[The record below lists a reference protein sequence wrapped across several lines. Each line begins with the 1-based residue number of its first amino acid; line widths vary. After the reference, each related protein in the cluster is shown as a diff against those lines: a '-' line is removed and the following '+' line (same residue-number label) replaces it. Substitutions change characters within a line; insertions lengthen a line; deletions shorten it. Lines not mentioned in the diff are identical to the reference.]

1 METLT
6 RQKSTKDARGASEL
20 TRWLCGSKPN
30 VLIACEYSGIV
41 REAFNAVGFN
51 AISCDKRP
59 TEKPGK
65 HVTGDVTDY
74 LSGCYICECGWIF
87 SAELG
92 KYGCAN
98 CCGEGETALVT
109 WDAMIAHPPCTRLTN
124 SVWWYILKHDLHDEV
139 EKAAG
144 FFLKLWNAPIPCIG
158 IENPIPNKGARE
170 YLPHYN
176 QIIQPWQFGDDA
188 SKATC
193 LWLKNLPPLLSMQ
206 FCEPD
211 RWADGKP
218 RWSNQTDG
226 GWNKMGP
233 SEDRSKER
241 ARFWPGVAK
250 AMAEQW
256 KPTILDAAV

>member
-1 METLT
+1 MGKT
-6 RQKSTKDARGASEL
+6 RRALSEL
-20 TRWLCGSKPN
+20 MRGLGGSKPTI
-30 VLIACEYSGIV
+30 LIACEYSGIV
-41 REAFNAVGFN
+41 REAFSSVGFN
-51 AISCDKRP
+51 AWSCDKRA
-59 TEKPGK
+59 TEIPGQ
-65 HVTGDVTDY
+65 HITGDVTDY
-74 LSGCYICECGWIF
+74 LD
-87 SAELG
+87 LG
-92 KYGCAN
+92 
-98 CCGEGETALVT
+98 

-144 FFLKLWNAPIPCIG
+144 FFLELWNAPIPCIV

-170 YLPHYN
+170 YLPDYN

-211 RWADGKP
+211 RWADGRP

-256 KPTILDAAV
+256 KPAILEAAA